1 MRRGCV
7 SLGQVKCSECQRI
20 IPYPE
25 RYLAIDEA
33 DGTMLLL
40 CIDCAL
46 KKNYARY
53 KDEKGERILTFLGED
68 IT

>member
-7 SLGQVKCSECQRI
+7 SLGQVECSECQRI

-33 DGTMLLL
+33 DGTMLRL

-53 KDEKGERILTFLGED
+53 KDEKGEQVLTFLGED

>member
-7 SLGQVKCSECQRI
+7 SLGQVECSECQRI

-33 DGTMLLL
+33 DSTMLRL

-53 KDEKGERILTFLGED
+53 KDEKGEQILTFLGED